1 MPFDWFT
8 IAAQIIN
15 FSVLLWLLR
24 RFLYQPILNSL
35 DTREMRLKKI
45 VEEANTK
52 NADAEQRQ
60 IVCQHKEAELEQ
72 QRAAIM
78 QKAETEAKQQRIKL
92 VACAQQDADEI
103 LHKRLE
109 SMQSV
114 LRNLEHEVLSQ
125 SIEEVYATTA
135 KILDDLADVKL
146 EQAIVDKFLSQLKEL
161 RGKHYERLKEAMQN
175 AEHLVVRSAFA
186 LNDEYK
192 TDIKRTLTELLS
204 KQKQPNITLDFVC
217 VPKLIAG
224 VELSVGGWKL
234 AWSTHDHLKKL
245 QDRVN
250 EVLQL
255 PPLKLNTKL
264 EPAGEQSQATF

>member
-161 RGKHYERLKEAMQN
+161 
-175 AEHLVVRSAFA
+175 
-186 LNDEYK
+186 
-192 TDIKRTLTELLS
+192 
-204 KQKQPNITLDFVC
+204 
-217 VPKLIAG
+217 
-224 VELSVGGWKL
+224 
-234 AWSTHDHLKKL
+234 
-245 QDRVN
+245 
-250 EVLQL
+250 
-255 PPLKLNTKL
+255 
-264 EPAGEQSQATF
+264 